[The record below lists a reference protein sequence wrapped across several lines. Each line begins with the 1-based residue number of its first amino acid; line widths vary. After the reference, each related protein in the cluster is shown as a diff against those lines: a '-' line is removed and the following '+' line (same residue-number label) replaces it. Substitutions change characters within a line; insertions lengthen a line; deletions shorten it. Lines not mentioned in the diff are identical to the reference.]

1 MRKSGSDTPKET
13 PEEELKR
20 LRKEN
25 AISLVSISSQ

>member
-1 MRKSGSDTPKET
+1 MRKSGSDTSKET

-25 AISLVSISSQ
+25 ARLKSQI